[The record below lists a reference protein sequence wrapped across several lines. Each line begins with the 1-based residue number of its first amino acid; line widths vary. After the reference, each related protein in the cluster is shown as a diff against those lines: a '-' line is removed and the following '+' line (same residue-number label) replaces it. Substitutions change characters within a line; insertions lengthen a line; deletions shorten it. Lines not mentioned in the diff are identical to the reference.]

1 MLNEA
6 IAVGGSHLTE
16 QAVHMGAA
24 VELISILSLRV
35 FNMPTKDWTE
45 KANES
50 KALASPILR
59 AGALSMAP
67 SSLQLSWLSVLIL

>member
-24 VELISILSLRV
+24 VELISILSL
-35 FNMPTKDWTE
+35 E
-45 KANES
+45 G
-50 KALASPILR
+50 L
-59 AGALSMAP
+59 
-67 SSLQLSWLSVLIL
+67 